1 MKRFFLIAFL
11 MLYSVVGYSQQN
23 NSFRPH
29 VETSATVDTL
39 VVPDKIYLTIRLDEK
54 DSKGRVSIETLEGKM
69 QKALKA
75 SRVDIKKQVSL
86 FNFGSDFSKYFLRKK
101 DVSKTKTYKLLVYS
115 AQEVADVLLN
125 LEKVKISNVS
135 FYKAEYS
142 KKDEL
147 MLLMKQ
153 KAVVKAQVQAKNLV
167 KPLNQKLGSAIFIS
181 DANSFASINYDNN
194 EMKLRRFAAQGAARI
209 EAEFRKI
216 KITASVRVKFHL
228 Y

>member
-1 MKRFFLIAFL
+1 MKKIYVIAFL
-11 MLYSVVGYSQQN
+11 MLYAVVGSAQN
-23 NSFRPH
+23 GNNFRPH
-29 VETSATVDTL
+29 VETNATIDTL

-54 DSKGRVSIETLEGKM
+54 DSKGRTSIEVLESKM

-75 SRVDIKKQVSL
+75 SGIDIKKQVSL

-101 DVSKTKTYKLLVYS
+101 DVSKTKTYKLLVYT

-153 KAVVKAQVQAKNLV
+153 KAVVKARMQAQNLV
-167 KPLNQKLGSAIFIS
+167 TPLNQKLGRAIFIS
-181 DANSFASINYDNN
+181 DANSFASINYAGN
-194 EMKLRRFAAQGAARI
+194 EMKLRRFAAEGAARI

-216 KITASVRVKFHL
+216 KITASVKVKFHL